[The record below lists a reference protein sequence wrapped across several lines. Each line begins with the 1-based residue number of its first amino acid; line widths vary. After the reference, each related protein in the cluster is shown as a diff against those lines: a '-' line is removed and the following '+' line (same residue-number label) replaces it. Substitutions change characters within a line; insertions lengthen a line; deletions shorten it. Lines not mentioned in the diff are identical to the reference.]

1 MKQEKVYAM
10 PFGRVYACLVAKAE
24 RKGRTQ
30 AEVDEIIQWLCGYTP
45 EEIQQCVQNGISYG
59 DFFRQAHM
67 NPARNKI
74 RGKVCGIQVE
84 TIEDPLM
91 QDIRY
96 LDKLVDELAKGRKMD
111 RILRRDA

>member
-45 EEIQQCVQNGISYG
+45 EEIQQCIQNNISYG

-67 NPARNKI
+67 NPDRYKI
-74 RGKVCGIQVE
+74 RGKVCGVQVE